1 MKVTLLRW
9 LLDPVTSVLAVRLL
23 AQNHGR
29 MSYEAAWRLARVTRH
44 PDEMGY
50 RLHGHL
56 PEDPTEG
63 TGPP

>member
-1 MKVTLLRW
+1 MKLMLLRW
-9 LLDPVTSVLAVRLL
+9 LLDPVTSLLAVRLR
-23 AQNHGR
+23 AQKHGR

-56 PEDPTEG
+56 PEDPTEV
-63 TGPP
+63 TEPP